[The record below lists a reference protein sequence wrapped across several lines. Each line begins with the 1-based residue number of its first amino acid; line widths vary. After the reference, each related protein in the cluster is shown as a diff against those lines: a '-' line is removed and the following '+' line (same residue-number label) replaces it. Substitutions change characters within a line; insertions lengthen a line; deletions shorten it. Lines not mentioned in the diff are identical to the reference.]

1 MNAKELIEAAT
12 PSSVLIAAAK
22 DLEHRARQG
31 GSQPTETSDL
41 WIARHILAT
50 VRPDDDEPVTRERLE
65 ADGCGMKKRVT
76 ELGNVYFSLPGSLM
90 AYHPEKNRLFLNGG
104 SVELKVKSMGH
115 LRRLVAALGE

>member
-1 MNAKELIEAAT
+1 MNAKELIEAAERMNEEWNT
-12 PSSVLIAAAK
+12 NRIASE
-22 DLEHRARQG
+22 DLQAVVN
-31 GSQPTETSDL
+31 
-41 WIARHILAT
+41 HILST

-104 SVELKVKSMGH
+104 SVELKVKSIGH
-115 LRRLVAALGE
+115 LRRLVEALGE

>member
-104 SVELKVKSMGH
+104 SVELKVKNMGH
-115 LRRLVAALGE
+115 LRRLVSALGE

>member
-1 MNAKELIEAAT
+1 MGAKGLIDAAT
-12 PSSVLIAAAK
+12 YCEEVFGHVEEMSNDAGAVMPLV
-22 DLEHRARQG
+22 
-31 GSQPTETSDL
+31 
-41 WIARHILAT
+41 RHILST

-104 SVELKVKSMGH
+104 SVELKVKNMGH